1 MAPPSGNAKQR
12 STKMQPT
19 FTKLYTVATQADAC
33 EPALTAIQNAA
44 NWNELCA
51 HPQINEWAVWLV
63 ENVKECAPLYADYN
77 AKRAPLSADYNAKCD
92 TLYADYNAKCAPLD
106 ADYEAKCAPLYADY
120 EAKCAP
126 LYADYGAKCAPLYA
140 DLIAAIRAKY
150 EI

>member
-1 MAPPSGNAKQR
+1 
-12 STKMQPT
+12 MQPT
-19 FTKLYTVATQADAC
+19 FTKLYTVAVQANAC

-77 AKRAPLSADYNAKCD
+77 AKRAPL
-92 TLYADYNAKCAPLD
+92 D
-106 ADYEAKCAPLYADY
+106 ADYEAKR
-120 EAKCAP
+120 
-126 LYADYGAKCAPLYA
+126 APLYA

>member
-1 MAPPSGNAKQR
+1 
-12 STKMQPT
+12 MQPT
-19 FTKLYTVATQADAC
+19 FTKLYTVAVQANAC

-51 HPQINEWAVWLV
+51 HPQINKWAVLLV
-63 ENVKECAPLYADYN
+63 ANVQECDPLCADYN

-106 ADYEAKCAPLYADY
+106 ADYAAKCAPLYADY
-120 EAKCAP
+120 NAKCAP
-126 LYADYGAKCAPLYA
+126 LYADYKAKRALLYA
-140 DLIAAIRAKY
+140 DLIAAIRIKY

>member
-1 MAPPSGNAKQR
+1 
-12 STKMQPT
+12 MQPT

-63 ENVKECAPLYADYN
+63 ENVQEHDLLCADFKT
-77 AKRAPLSADYNAKCD
+77 KR
-92 TLYADYNAKCAPLD
+92 
-106 ADYEAKCAPLYADY
+106 APLYADY
-120 EAKCAP
+120 EAKLDMLLADYAAKLAP
-126 LYADYGAKCAPLYA
+126 LYADYEAKRAPLYA
-140 DLIAAIRAKY
+140 DLIAAIRTKY

>member
-1 MAPPSGNAKQR
+1 
-12 STKMQPT
+12 MQPT

-33 EPALTAIQNAA
+33 ESALTAIRNAA

-63 ENVKECAPLYADYN
+63 ENVKECAPLYADYE
-77 AKRAPLSADYNAKCD
+77 AKRAL
-92 TLYADYNAKCAPLD
+92 
-106 ADYEAKCAPLYADY
+106 
-120 EAKCAP
+120 
-126 LYADYGAKCAPLYA
+126 LYA

>member
-1 MAPPSGNAKQR
+1 
-12 STKMQPT
+12 MQPT

-77 AKRAPLSADYNAKCD
+77 AKRDTLCADYNAKRAP
-92 TLYADYNAKCAPLD
+92 LYADYNAKRDTLY

-120 EAKCAP
+120 EAKRA
-126 LYADYGAKCAPLYA
+126 LLYA
-140 DLIAAIRAKY
+140 DLIAAIRIKY

>member
-63 ENVKECAPLYADYN
+63 ENVKECAPLCADYKAKRETLYVDYE
-77 AKRAPLSADYNAKCD
+77 AKRAPLYADYNAKCD
-92 TLYADYNAKCAPLD
+92 TLYADF
-106 ADYEAKCAPLYADY
+106 EAKRAL
-120 EAKCAP
+120 
-126 LYADYGAKCAPLYA
+126 LYA